1 MTPLLIFPCGGNSIE
16 ALDCIDESKYRV
28 IGFVDDN
35 PEKIGKKYFDIAVF
49 DRTAFERFPDAKVL
63 ACIGSPYNFKQRG
76 EIIAGLGIDKERFI
90 NIIHPSAKV
99 SKFATIGTNCLIM
112 TGVVISANAKIGDN
126 VIILPNSVVHHD
138 SQIGDNTCIGS
149 NVVVAGYTTIGE
161 NCYIGSGSSIINNI
175 FIGSNTL
182 IGMGTNVIK
191 SVESGKKMV
200 GNPAREIN

>member
-35 PEKIGKKYFDIAVF
+35 PEKIGKKYFDIEVF
-49 DRTAFERFPDAKVL
+49 DRTAFECFPDAKVL
-63 ACIGSPYNFKQRG
+63 ACIGSPYNFKKRG
-76 EIIAGLGIDKERFI
+76 EIIASLGVAKERFV

-112 TGVVISANAKIGDN
+112 AGVVISANAKIGDN

-138 SQIGDNTCIGS
+138 VVIKN
-149 NVVVAGYTTIGE
+149 NVFIAGGVVICGGVIINE
-161 NCYIGSGSSIINNI
+161 NC
-175 FIGSNTL
+175 FIGAGVNIIQNANIEKNNL
-182 IGMGTNVIK
+182 VQMGRVF
-191 SVESGKKMV
+191 M
-200 GNPAREIN
+200 